1 MSSGGGRQVLVQ
13 ENGVV
18 PYAMTYFADLLYFA
32 NWPTKTIEVVNA
44 TTGLN
49 RTVLHDFLPEITNLV
64 VAHGQKQKGAFFGGF
79 KSEVGVG
86 DLGEG
91 AHPPPPDGFA
101 TLGSWFGGGK
111 A

>member
-1 MSSGGGRQVLVQ
+1 MLDGFPVNRSKNSDLLFSGGSRHVLVQ

-64 VAHGQKQKGAFFGGF
+64 VAHGQKQKGAFLERFWNVSGAF
-79 KSEVGVG
+79 K
-86 DLGEG
+86 
-91 AHPPPPDGFA
+91 
-101 TLGSWFGGGK
+101 
-111 A
+111 